1 MSWRLPT
8 LNTWISTKIF
18 VTLRN
23 CILPVCMF
31 LTLVLRGKLCPTVAK
46 CIKSPACAPSIQS
59 CLIFFV
65 SQRCKH
71 TMMEFKNFLG
81 LHCPQAPLVRLCD
94 NLLGPKEETS
104 LQLWREWPSPLPGLC
119 RLLWCEHLP
128 CWGHSWWPGICALSL
143 CSQHPL
149 QSSQSLKR
157 NVVEKHLPQCS
168 SSVLFHGPED
178 LPLIHKHFK
187 LLCSPS
193 KFSSCCWLSA
203 PCFLPFG
210 LFEQMRLLT
219 KASSS

>member
-59 CLIFFV
+59 CLILFV
-65 SQRCKH
+65 SQRCKD
-71 TMMEFKNFLG
+71 TVMEFKNFLG

-104 LQLWREWPSPLPGLC
+104 LQLWREWPSCLPGLC
-119 RLLWCEHLP
+119 RLLWCERHP
-128 CWGHSWWPGICALSL
+128 CWGHSWWPGIRALSL
-143 CSQHPL
+143 
-149 QSSQSLKR
+149 
-157 NVVEKHLPQCS
+157 
-168 SSVLFHGPED
+168 
-178 LPLIHKHFK
+178 
-187 LLCSPS
+187 
-193 KFSSCCWLSA
+193 LSA
-203 PCFLPFG
+203 SASVFSVS
-210 LFEQMRLLT
+210 EQECCGEAL
-219 KASSS
+219 ASV